1 MNKPP
6 THPHTPEMNT
16 EEGHLGNAFAHSA
29 TEITHKT
36 TSAKWKMC
44 PPKVLLHL
52 KITPH
57 WPHST
62 SSSKLSLFKKN
73 ISSHSIWLVLSTFS
87 SNETVFVEPLFVKMA
102 LTFLFNGRNRG
113 MICRINGIYV
123 AMSEAVFRAKSIS
136 LLDHMMHWRLSTT
149 SISADFMRGGGKS
162 PKATCVFC
170 IHPPL
175 PTLPFQEAELF
186 CPSSK
191 KWRQGCLI

>member
-1 MNKPP
+1 MTSKLARNATDALDGSQGHHICIKYLGIILFCRNSREILHCWLCSWMNKPP

-87 SNETVFVEPLFVKMA
+87 SNETVFVEPLYVKLA
-102 LTFLFNGRNRG
+102 LTSF
-113 MICRINGIYV
+113 
-123 AMSEAVFRAKSIS
+123 
-136 LLDHMMHWRLSTT
+136 
-149 SISADFMRGGGKS
+149 
-162 PKATCVFC
+162 
-170 IHPPL
+170 
-175 PTLPFQEAELF
+175 
-186 CPSSK
+186 
-191 KWRQGCLI
+191 